1 MNKKVLT
8 LLTAAL
14 ATIAIAACSENLDGG
29 KSCPLLCPEQAVT
42 LADTTIDAVIADT
55 TVAGLPPIGS
65 EGYLM
70 LASHGDTLETRAIVR
85 FDTLPQ
91 TYTKTSLDSTIVKL
105 DSAILVVPIVKP
117 DSLKRPAAPITIEVY
132 NVDTTGSDTV
142 TSVIAGLF
150 RPDRFLGSKTFAP
163 ESLLDTLQV
172 PISTDS
178 VLSRVLGGTKL
189 RVGFRVRSSIGI
201 DLRVGTTHVGQAV
214 TLRMVASK
222 DTASRPVIVS
232 PLSTTP
238 ADASFLSDPL
248 SDYTIVLKGG
258 TTTPNTILA
267 VGGVPARRVF
277 LRFVLPSRI
286 VDSTTIVRAS
296 LLLTQVPNRRLAQH
310 DSVFVYPLAVLAAPV
325 VTDVASLLQ
334 FVGPSGQFQ
343 LDSVSI
349 APGDSGVRSFEIVGL
364 VRTWKAQTATVS
376 PRTLALR
383 SGAEGQL
390 PAELD
395 FFSTRAPASVRP
407 RLRITYVTKSSSGLP

>member
-42 LADTTIDAVIADT
+42 LADTTIDAVIGDT
-55 TVAGLPPIGS
+55 TVPGLPPIGS
-65 EGYLM
+65 EGFLM

-91 TYTKTSLDSTIVKL
+91 TYTKTSIDSTIVKL

-117 DSLKRPAAPITIEVY
+117 DSLKRPHAPLTIEVY
-132 NVDTTGSDTV
+132 NVDTTESDTV
-142 TSVIAGLF
+142 TAVLATFF

-163 ESLLDTLQV
+163 ESLLDTLRV

-178 VLSRVLGGTKL
+178 VLSRVLNGKKL
-189 RVGFRVRSSIGI
+189 RVGFRVRSSVGI
-201 DLRVGTTHVGQAV
+201 DLRIGTTHVGQAV

-222 DTASRPVIVS
+222 DTAAAPVIVS
-232 PLSTTP
+232 PLSNTP
-238 ADASFLSDPL
+238 LDATFLSDPL

-258 TTTPNTILA
+258 TTTPSTILA
-267 VGGVPARRVF
+267 VGGVPSRRVF
-277 LRFVLPSRI
+277 LRFNVPSRI

-310 DSVFVYPLAVLAAPV
+310 DSVYVYPLAVLASPV

-334 FVGPSGQFQ
+334 FVGPSGQFN
-343 LDSVSI
+343 LDSVSM

-364 VRTWKAQTATVS
+364 VRTWKAQPSTVS

-390 PAELD
+390 PGEFD
-395 FFSTRAPASVRP
+395 FFSSKAAVGVRP

>member
-1 MNKKVLT
+1 LNKKVLT

-178 VLSRVLGGTKL
+178 VLSREIGGTKL